1 MLLRIANTAHT
12 SRNVPSQTVES
23 LESKLDAR
31 FGSFM
36 TTAEVAEALKI
47 TVPALRMA
55 RSRKRFPL
63 LPLDVKGRKSL
74 VYSTHEVASL
84 LATWVSRPTEVA
96 M

>member
-1 MLLRIANTAHT
+1 MQLRT
-12 SRNVPSQTVES
+12 VPSQTVES

-31 FGSFM
+31 FGAFM

-63 LPLDVKGRKSL
+63 SPLDVKGRKSL

-84 LATWVSRPTEVA
+84 LAAWVSRPTEVA